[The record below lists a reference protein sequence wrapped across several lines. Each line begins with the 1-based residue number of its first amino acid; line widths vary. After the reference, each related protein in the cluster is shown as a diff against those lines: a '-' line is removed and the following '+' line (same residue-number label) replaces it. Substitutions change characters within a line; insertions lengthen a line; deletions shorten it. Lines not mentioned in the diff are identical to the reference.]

1 MAINAVHHAKPH
13 FWKCEHNMGSIF
25 NALNIGYS
33 GLNAAQIGIDTTG
46 HNIANAE
53 TEGYSRQRVVTAEAL
68 PISIAPGQRGNGTQI
83 TEIVR
88 IFDAFV
94 YSRYTATAQ
103 NKDYSDTL
111 KKNLE
116 ELSTYFPDI
125 DNVGIKEDL
134 KNYFDS
140 WQSFS
145 SNPSNSAVK
154 VALAQQTQTLT
165 QHINQTQSQI
175 LSLQNSL
182 DDQIKVNIDEVN
194 RLGTQIAELNK
205 SIGVAESDGITNAN
219 DLRDQRGV
227 LEMSLAK
234 LIGAN
239 VYTDQIQSN
248 TPVDSNIAVDNGNYT
263 IQVGGFNIVDG
274 SSFHPIGVDNSNNSG
289 QFNDIY
295 YERQDGIR
303 FSFAERITGGKI
315 GALIE
320 LRGSTI
326 NESGTFDDGF
336 LQETIKSLDVF
347 TKGLIESAN
356 NLYAQSATDSMQS
369 NSLSFDNQQ
378 PLLST
383 DENFKAGTFDL
394 VAYDIDG
401 NEVARRSVTI
411 DESTFISGS
420 TGAIVEQINAG
431 IDDNEDN
438 NALNDIDDILG
449 ASFITSGNVFSIKL
463 KDSYK
468 NAGYTFGIEDKGTN
482 FAGVTGVSRFF
493 DGDSGSTVA
502 LAAPLKEDPALIR
515 ANKSPVA
522 GDSQTA
528 LDMVQ
533 LQFASINFKE
543 STSKISTDTMYG
555 FYDNM
560 VTRVGTR
567 TNSAITNN
575 SSITAQFNA
584 IQQEYNSISKV
595 SIDEEMANLI
605 RYQTSYG
612 AAAKVITTIDQ
623 MMTTLL
629 GLKS

>member
-1 MAINAVHHAKPH
+1 MA
-13 FWKCEHNMGSIF
+13 SIF
-25 NALNIGYS
+25 NALHIGYS

-53 TEGYSRQRVVTAEAL
+53 TEGYSRQRVVTSEAL
-68 PISIAPGQRGNGTQI
+68 PVSISPGQRGNGTHI
-83 TEIVR
+83 TEITR

-94 YSRYTATAQ
+94 YSRYTATAK
-103 NKDYSDTL
+103 NKEYSDTM

-140 WQSFS
+140 WQSLA
-145 SNPSNSAVK
+145 SNPDNSAVK
-154 VALAQQTQTLT
+154 VALAQQAQTLT
-165 QHINQTQSQI
+165 QHINQTRAQI
-175 LSLQNSL
+175 VSLQSSL
-182 DDQIKVNIDEVN
+182 DDQIKINIDEVN
-194 RLGTQIAELNK
+194 RLGGEIAELNK
-205 SIGVAESDGITNAN
+205 SINLAESDGVSNAN
-219 DLRDQRGV
+219 DLRDQRSV
-227 LEMSLAK
+227 LEMSLVK

-248 TPVDSNIAVDNGNYT
+248 TPVDSNIAIENGNYT
-263 IQVGGFNIVDG
+263 VQVGGFNIVDG
-274 SSFHPIGVDNSNNSG
+274 SSFHPIGVDDSNNAG

-295 YERQDGIR
+295 YERQDGVR
-303 FSFAERITGGKI
+303 FPLADKITGGKI

-326 NESGTFDDGF
+326 NANGAFEDGF
-336 LQETIKSLDVF
+336 LQETITSLDAF
-347 TKGLIESAN
+347 TKGLVESTN
-356 NLYAQSATDSMQS
+356 NLYAQSATNTMQS
-369 NSLSFDNQQ
+369 NPLSFDNQQ
-378 PLLST
+378 SLLST
-383 DENFKAGTFDL
+383 GENFKAGSFDIL
-394 VAYDIDG
+394 AYDIDG

-411 DESTFISGS
+411 DEATFISGS
-420 TGAIVEQINAG
+420 AGGIVEQINAG
-431 IDDNEDN
+431 VDDNKDN
-438 NALNDIDDILG
+438 NALNDIDDILD
-449 ASFITSGNVFSIKL
+449 ASFVTSGNIFSINL

-468 NAGYTFGIEDKGTN
+468 NAGYTFAIEDKGTN
-482 FAGVTGVSRFF
+482 FSGVTGISRFF

-502 LAAPLKEDPALIR
+502 LAAPLIEDPSQIR
-515 ANKSPVA
+515 AHKSPVA

-533 LQFASINFKE
+533 LQFSSVYFKE
-543 STSKISTDTMYG
+543 SDSKISTDTIYG
-555 FYDNM
+555 FYDTM
-560 VTRVGTR
+560 VTRVGAR
-567 TNSAITNN
+567 TNSVISTNA
-575 SSITAQFNA
+575 SITAQFNA
-584 IQQEYNSISKV
+584 IQQEHNSISKV

-629 GLKS
+629 GIKQ